1 MPKDDNIKLSKDEGK
16 ILEELIKDSRQTPH
30 EIAQKLGF
38 SRQKVW
44 RTINRLEKNK
54 TIWGYTTVVNQIS
67 RGYNYYFALCKAKAP
82 IFDTI
87 DQLINTIKE
96 KKADKLNVRFLG
108 QFYLHGTYDW
118 LIIFLAKD
126 ILICNRASRQRSDQY
141 FIYAAGIHIHYFET
155 QAFPFELVSS
165 VWDFS

>member
-1 MPKDDNIKLSKDEGK
+1 MSKDDNIKLSKDEEK
-16 ILEELIKDSRQTPH
+16 ILEELIKDSRQTPY

-54 TIWGYTTVVNQIS
+54 TIWGYTTVVNQIR

-96 KKADKLNVRFLG
+96 KKQIN
-108 QFYLHGTYDW
+108 
-118 LIIFLAKD
+118 
-126 ILICNRASRQRSDQY
+126 
-141 FIYAAGIHIHYFET
+141 
-155 QAFPFELVSS
+155 
-165 VWDFS
+165 